1 MQSIFSFTDFQFLLK
16 AFWQLRIIS
25 TAFFSTVLLKKRFS
39 RPQYISM
46 ALLICSI
53 VLIQVGSRNK
63 FTSPAK
69 AIEAAS
75 AVTARADTM
84 IGSLAMLCACVLSGL
99 AGVLLERI
107 YTDGIT
113 NLWVANVH
121 LSVFSLP
128 PAIVAVLA
136 GLVQDQRQSGSTHL
150 DAFGHSGWP
159 WVAVALHSLGGVL
172 TALVTK
178 HAGNIAKNFSGA
190 IAISLT
196 FLLSTSGL
204 LPGEPLLLTW
214 RGLSMVWTGIAVLA
228 YSTWLYLK
236 SPATRAEPSTLSR
249 QGYAALASSS
259 APSSSS
265 APELG
270 QEEPN
275 SPAFTRLS
283 FSEEGETKA

>member
-1 MQSIFSFTDFQFLLK
+1 
-16 AFWQLRIIS
+16 
-25 TAFFSTVLLKKRFS
+25 
-39 RPQYISM
+39 M

-53 VLIQVGSRNK
+53 VMIQVGSRNK
-63 FTSPAK
+63 YTLPEK
-69 AIEAAS
+69 AIGATS
-75 AVTARADTM
+75 AFKARADTM

-107 YTDGIT
+107 YTDGTT

-128 PAIVAVLA
+128 PAIVAVFARL
-136 GLVQDQRQSGSTHL
+136 LQDQQQSGSNHL

-178 HAGNIAKNFSGA
+178 HAGNIAQNFSGA

-196 FLLSTSGL
+196 FLLSTSGI
-204 LPGEPLLLTW
+204 LPGDPLLLTW
-214 RGLSMVWTGIAVLA
+214 KGLSMVWTGIAVLA

-236 SPATRAEPSTLSR
+236 SPAARTAPPSSSSR
-249 QGYAALASSS
+249 HGYAALASTSAS
-259 APSSSS
+259 APPS
-265 APELG
+265 E
-270 QEEPN
+270 QDVPN
-275 SPAFTRLS
+275 SPTSTVRSLS
-283 FSEEGETKA
+283 FEERETKA